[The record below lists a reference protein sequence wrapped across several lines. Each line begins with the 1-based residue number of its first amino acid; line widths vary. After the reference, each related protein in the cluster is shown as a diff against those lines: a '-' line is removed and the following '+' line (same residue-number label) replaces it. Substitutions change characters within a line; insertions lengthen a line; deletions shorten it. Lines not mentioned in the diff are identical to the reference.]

1 MTLIDWIRDT
11 YPTKLHD
18 IIVFIIY
25 FYRLRIIPHFLLHIP
40 T

>member
-18 IIVFIIY
+18 IIVLIKLVCI
-25 FYRLRIIPHFLLHIP
+25 
-40 T
+40 